1 MLRKNH
7 TTKATRLSTQGKTQ
21 LFAIPSVTNV
31 DLANSRDA
39 FRQRL
44 MVAGLMLATVFLS
57 QVLTAQEIIESSPV
71 LTTPAISVPTSPLN
85 LHVVISE
92 ALLNCLVAREDVQA
106 GEVRDQFEDTPV
118 AGQQLTLAK
127 VRLDLRPS
135 QTEGR
140 MVMILDGDTASS
152 TAGFS
157 PQAIV
162 SSVNH
167 QQFQASKEI
176 LFDGY
181 QLATR
186 RAEVFVLH
194 TDQQNT
200 GAVTPLTGSVFGPL
214 AERVVLRVAQQRQ
227 PAAEAF
233 ARRRVVEKVYPAFN
247 GEVDS
252 QLSNG
257 NKLLK
262 EIVQPRLQTVR
273 LMPERMQVRSTDT
286 HLHFAASVAVPLDVA
301 TLPPA
306 PRELVADH
314 GVSIYLHQ
322 SLLQGV
328 VERSELAGM
337 TVNQKELFRLMR
349 LVGLSVDEAKLPGL
363 ADLDVEIEFA
373 EVDPLTVE
381 IGTDETRVTLR
392 AAFKAAGQ
400 ETLPPYAVTIHYRM
414 VERGDNW
421 ELKTG
426 VLDAK
431 ALDGESDGSSMTE
444 LAIKKVFE
452 ATLPKVTFP
461 RRLPSSIWPAGKTP
475 PAIKSIRSGNGW
487 LVIGVD

>member
-1 MLRKNH
+1 MLRNDH
-7 TTKATRLSTQGKTQ
+7 TPDAIRFSSDGKSQ
-21 LFAIPSVTNV
+21 PIAIYYVTN
-31 DLANSRDA
+31 SGR
-39 FRQRL
+39 R
-44 MVAGLMLATVFLS
+44 GPHHVFLQGLLAAVLLLASAFSS
-57 QVLTAQEIIESSPV
+57 QVSIAQEVIESGPV
-71 LTTPAISVPTSPLN
+71 FTTPAITVPATPLN
-85 LHVVISE
+85 LHVVVSE
-92 ALLNCLVAREDVQA
+92 ALLNCLVSREDVQA

-127 VRLDLRPS
+127 VRLDVRPS

-186 RAEVFVLH
+186 RAEVYVLH
-194 TDQQNT
+194 TDQQNV

-227 PAAEAF
+227 PAADAF

-247 GEVDS
+247 GEIDS

-262 EIVQPRLQTVR
+262 EIVQPRLQAVR

-286 HLHFAASVAVPLDVA
+286 HLHFAVSVAVPLDVA

-306 PRELVADH
+306 PQELVADH

-328 VERSELAGM
+328 VERSELAGL

-349 LVGLSVDEAKLPGL
+349 LVGLSVDEVKLPGL
-363 ADLDVEIEFA
+363 GDLDVEIEFA
-373 EVDPLTVE
+373 KVDPLTIE

-400 ETLPPYAVTIHYRM
+400 ESLPPYAVTIHYRM